1 MKADNTRN
9 IRNGKKN
16 KTEEDL
22 TIDQETNNKITDM
35 TMKMTTGM
43 VMAMEMV
50 TGTTMDVVMG
60 MTMAEAIANNY
71 S

>member
-35 TMKMTTGM
+35 TMEMTTG
-43 VMAMEMV
+43 MAMEMV